1 MCQAP
6 GVLGPTGPKQGPP
19 YLASP
24 EQAGAQEPLQS
35 WKRRPPHSPWSFLAF
50 VVVQEL
56 GCQLDTFTG
65 ACGQLCLEAWPCRA
79 SVQLE
84 LSGEKH
90 PLSQQPQGWPRDP
103 QQEVG
108 LPAAA
113 SSSDQGTLAST
124 GPSRTLCSSRGRR
137 KRPRLLEQSRSR
149 SPTVM
154 DGLGA
159 LGESRGQG
167 GGGVGG

>member
-50 VVVQEL
+50 VVAQEL

-90 PLSQQPQGWPRDP
+90 PLSQQPRGGRETPSRRLGSQP
-103 QQEVG
+103 QQAHLIRAP
-108 LPAAA
+108 LPA
-113 SSSDQGTLAST
+113 LAPV
-124 GPSRTLCSSRGRR
+124 GPSVLA
-137 KRPRLLEQSRSR
+137 
-149 SPTVM
+149 V
-154 DGLGA
+154 
-159 LGESRGQG
+159 G
-167 GGGVGG
+167 GGSGRGL